1 MSRRHLP
8 FLCLLFVIPLLAC
21 GPQSLLKPTATP
33 IPPTATPTDKST
45 PTPTLTPTSTPTS
58 TSTPLPTDTPT
69 PTPTFTPAATSTP
82 TPTPTPAPPTPNPDV
97 PAGWKEYLQ
106 VEDGF
111 SIWLPEDWLVLP
123 LGDEGAQEILETMAR
138 ANPQFADFLNAQNV
152 EAMSQMFALFALN
165 MDPSSLQDNPM
176 GASLN
181 IAKSQSVE
189 GISMEY
195 FLALAQ
201 VQLQSLYP
209 DSEILSSEVTE
220 LDGREA
226 GRLVLKAEMT
236 TPLGI
241 KVVAVLMQ
249 HYIPVAGDM
258 FVVTVGTAEHLY
270 ADAEAEFLEIME
282 TFKILE

>member
-111 SIWLPEDWLVLP
+111 SIWLPEDWLVL
-123 LGDEGAQEILETMAR
+123 
-138 ANPQFADFLNAQNV
+138 
-152 EAMSQMFALFALN
+152 QMFALFALN